1 MKTQFI
7 PIDYDY
13 FDFQGRNYI
22 KIIGRN
28 EQGKRICVIDECD
41 VYFWAVLKDKISQD
55 NIKKLIQKILKIKL
69 DIKGRFTRVEKVEI
83 HEKKF
88 LGNQVK
94 ALKIFATNYKDLHDI
109 ASHLDFKEIEKRRGY
124 DLGFIT
130 HYIIEKKLIPLNTYE
145 IEGEFLNNSTEY
157 GGIDMVL
164 DVDFCIKLNS
174 YKQINNELMNLSY
187 RNLCLSKINFRFY
200 SGGWVRKA

>member
-1 MKTQFI
+1 MQFI

-28 EQGKRICVIDECD
+28 EQGKRVCVIDECD

-55 NIKKLIQKILKIKL
+55 NIKKIIKRILKIKL
-69 DIKGRFTRVEKVEI
+69 DVKGRKTKVEKVEL
-83 HEKKF
+83 HDKNF
-88 LGNQVK
+88 LSKPVK

-109 ASHLDFKEIEKRRGY
+109 ASQIDMKEIEKRRGY

-130 HYIIEKKLIPLNTYE
+130 HYIIEKNLIPLNNYE
-145 IEGEFLNNSTEY
+145 IEGELLNNSTEF
-157 GGIDMVL
+157 GGIDMAL
-164 DVDFCIKLNS
+164 DVDFCIKLKSHKNID
-174 YKQINNELMNLSY
+174 KIINKFLL
-187 RNLCLSKINFRFY
+187 
-200 SGGWVRKA
+200 